1 MIPISRM
8 IVLLAIVVLCLVNPK
23 ATSAQMCAETSC
35 PDSTSDF
42 DCNSGVWPGGIV
54 YYDWYKTCVN
64 ISIEGDAGL
73 RPPCKDNPSPE
84 MRMLARQAMNDWE
97 AVSNGAVHFVYSTTA
112 NPRIRLRYL
121 SSSLGNFIP
130 SYNVCKANLQT
141 GSYCDGNF
149 HEADVYHELG
159 HALGAG
165 WHTQDRYDR
174 RHYMRINSN
183 PLGRFNTCP
192 NPPWQRCGTAEHAE
206 QADFGPFDYYSAR
219 LYATIHPDFTRFDGS
234 PMCPGTTCG
243 NFCNQRPAP
252 CIADKCPTCT
262 NCQTKQPGG
271 FPTKADGAAIVEAYL
286 YGPSSGWK
294 KFKRTVEEDTG
305 SGATTPW
312 NYDVAP
318 GVIIT
323 SSQSPAVETREW
335 GTLSLYVRGSDDH
348 VYEKRRISGTGLWT
362 PWTDLGAPPSPSSR
376 TIICNPERV
385 VSCDATSDPAVVSN
399 STSDPAVVSWV
410 AGRTDLV
417 VRRSSTIY
425 IKTFSGGA
433 WSTWQSLGSPA
444 SSPSSA
450 PAITSWGDNRLDVLI
465 RGADNQLYWKKCTA
479 TCNGAGG
486 RWSAWQ
492 AITGGKFKGKPTVVS
507 RASGYLDVFVHGMD
521 DRLWGIESINDV
533 WSGWYLVNSGGIL
546 QWDAGCPDCSSPA
559 AGSRGSGTID
569 VMVRGLDDEM
579 WITTW
584 TGGST
589 WTSFAPVGGV
599 LSSSPGTVSRSRFT
613 NRIDVAVIMPEENAD
628 GNFHYGVWW
637 KEYTP

>member
-1 MIPISRM
+1 MIPASRM
-8 IVLLAIVVLCLVNPK
+8 IVLLAIGALSVLCPT

-35 PDSTSDF
+35 PDKTSDS
-42 DCNSGVWPGGIV
+42 DCNQGVWPYGII
-54 YYDWYKTCVN
+54 YYEWYSEDPKN
-64 ISIEGDAGL
+64 
-73 RPPCKDNPSPE
+73 PNPSPDQ
-84 MRMLARQAMNDWE
+84 RILARQAMDDWE
-97 AVSNGAVHFVYSTTA
+97 NVTNGTIHFVYSTSA
-112 NPRIRLRYL
+112 DPRMRLQYL
-121 SSSLGNFIP
+121 PGGSNIW
-130 SYNVCKANLQT
+130 SYNACKANLKT
-141 GSYCDGNF
+141 GSYCEGTFN
-149 HEADVYHELG
+149 EGDVYHELG

-174 RHYMRINSN
+174 RHYMRINSSQT
-183 PLGRFNTCP
+183 GTFKVCP
-192 NPPWQRCGTAEHAE
+192 NPPWRRCGTAEHAE

-219 LYATIHPDFTRFDGS
+219 LYPTVDPDFTRFDGS

-243 NFCNQRPAP
+243 QFCKQRLAP
-252 CIADKCPTCT
+252 CIAGKCPICK

-271 FPTKADGAAIVEAYL
+271 FPTKGDAAAIVEAYL
-286 YGPSSGWK
+286 YSPSGGWK

-318 GVIIT
+318 GVTIT
-323 SSQSPAVETREW
+323 SSQSPAVETWEW

-348 VYEKRRISGTGLWT
+348 VYQKRRISGSGLWMS
-362 PWTDLGAPPSPSSR
+362 WTDLGAPSASS
-376 TIICNPERV
+376 
-385 VSCDATSDPAVVSN
+385 
-399 STSDPAVVSWV
+399 STSDPAVVSWG
-410 AGRTDLV
+410 AGRSDLV
-417 VRRSSTIY
+417 VSRSGTIY
-425 IKTFSGGA
+425 IKTFSSA
-433 WSTWQSLGSPA
+433 WGTWQSLGAPA
-444 SSPSSA
+444 STPSSA
-450 PAITSWGDNRLDVLI
+450 PAIASWGTNRLDVFV

-479 TCNGAGG
+479 SCNGAGG
-486 RWSAWQ
+486 TWSAWQ
-492 AITGGKFKGKPTVVS
+492 AIKGGTFKGKPTVVS

-533 WSGWYLVNSGGIL
+533 WSGWYLVNVPTGGTL
-546 QWDAGCPDCSSPA
+546 KWDANCPDCSSPA

-613 NRIDVAVIMPEENAD
+613 NRIDVAVIMPEENAGSD
-628 GNFHYGVWW
+628 FHYGVWW
-637 KEYTP
+637 KEFTP